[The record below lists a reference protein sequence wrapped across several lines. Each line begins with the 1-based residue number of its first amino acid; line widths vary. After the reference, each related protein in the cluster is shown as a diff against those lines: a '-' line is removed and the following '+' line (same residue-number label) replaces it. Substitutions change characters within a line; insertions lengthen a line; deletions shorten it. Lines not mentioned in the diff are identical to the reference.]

1 MGMCKFNTQETD
13 LGLNKKLWNW
23 CFHWNKNTVNKGPC
37 PRKREMIPLGDRT
50 CQNLR
55 SRTQQRHYGDSLC
68 EGGSKKNHKT
78 KTSWISPSVRK
89 AGELTNQVSMGRKD
103 KDEHSLWS
111 EEPCLQRWMEQS
123 DIQFCLQLFSKLVQ
137 EEKVFVVNWFVL
149 FLRAWRKE
157 PIFRQ
162 EGSLDIEVAEG
173 THTEADLRIVL
184 K

>member
-1 MGMCKFNTQETD
+1 
-13 LGLNKKLWNW
+13 
-23 CFHWNKNTVNKGPC
+23 
-37 PRKREMIPLGDRT
+37 
-50 CQNLR
+50 
-55 SRTQQRHYGDSLC
+55 
-68 EGGSKKNHKT
+68 
-78 KTSWISPSVRK
+78 
-89 AGELTNQVSMGRKD
+89 
-103 KDEHSLWS
+103 
-111 EEPCLQRWMEQS
+111 MEQS